1 MQEETITLKL
11 NDSDVKYGIL
21 VTPKQIDLRSINN
34 KHIWIKDAMGKVKG
48 NIHSSV
54 NRIDGLTQWHR
65 TRMTKIGDEITIKYD
80 KNEIEDG
87 LNVINIE
94 FRTPIETNQEN
105 DEIGFSFAVESQ
117 LAEYL
122 VENIGKLEQGLSVHK
137 QEYSIEENRID
148 LLCIDK
154 DRNYVVVEIKNRKT
168 SDQVVG
174 QILRYIGCVKELKN
188 VKTVRGIIVT
198 PEYDRNLEYAISNVP
213 DVTVKYF
220 KLAIEFTD
228 GKNA

>member
-1 MQEETITLKL
+1 MQEETITLKPSSVGNGL
-11 NDSDVKYGIL
+11 LAI
-21 VTPKQIDLRSINN
+21 PKQIDLRSINN
-34 KHIWIKDAMGKVKG
+34 KNIWIKDAMGREKG
-48 NIHSSV
+48 NIHKSV
-54 NRIDGLTQWHR
+54 NRIDALTQWHK

-105 DEIGFSFAVESQ
+105 DDNRVLFAVES
-117 LAEYL
+117 LLEEYL
-122 VENIGKLEQGLSVHK
+122 VENIGKLEQGLSI
-137 QEYSIEENRID
+137 QEQQYSIGANRMD
-148 LLCIDK
+148 LLCIDR

-174 QILRYIGCVKELKN
+174 QVLRYIGCVKELKN

-198 PEYDRNLEYAISNVP
+198 PEYDKNLEYAISNVP

-228 GKNA
+228 GKKA